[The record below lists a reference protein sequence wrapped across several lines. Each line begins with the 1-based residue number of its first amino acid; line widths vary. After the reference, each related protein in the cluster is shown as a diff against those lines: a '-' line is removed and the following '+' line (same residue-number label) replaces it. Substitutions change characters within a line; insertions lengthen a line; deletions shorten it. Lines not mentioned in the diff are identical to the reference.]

1 MNMRSRIRQTGERI
15 NALSLRE
22 RALLLLAVL
31 AVVFLLWDLLAMQPV
46 TERQRSVQDRLEQTR
61 ERLDQLNA
69 SIQRL
74 ATSRS
79 GHPDRALEQRSA
91 SLETEI
97 AELEQRLSDRF
108 GGIATPQQSLDV
120 LAGLLGER
128 AGVTIVELENL
139 PPTSLENA
147 SGEAIPGIYIHQVR
161 VVVETDFE
169 GVRNYLDGITRLPP
183 GVFWKALD
191 LSVPG
196 WPVNRVELVLYS
208 LALDEHWLGV

>member
-1 MNMRSRIRQTGERI
+1 MSMRTRLRQTGERI

-31 AVVFLLWDLLAMQPV
+31 AVVFLLWDLFAMQPV
-46 TERQRSVQDRLEQTR
+46 AERQSAVQERLEQTR
-61 ERLDQLNA
+61 ERLDELNA

-79 GHPDRALEQRSA
+79 SHPDRALEQRAA
-91 SLETEI
+91 SLESEI
-97 AELEQRLSDRF
+97 ADLEQRLNDRF
-108 GGIATPQQSLDV
+108 GGIATPQQSLGV

-139 PPTSLENA
+139 PPESLESA
-147 SGEAIPGIYIHQVR
+147 SGQAIPGIFIHQVR

-169 GVRNYLDGITRLPP
+169 GVRSYLDGITELPS